1 MYDRPPGSSASGRD
15 ALRRAVDIA
24 LTVAAQTEWLAG
36 RPTIVPVIARELDVP
51 PHIRGVATNAHNLA
65 DHLDQALEADMLV
78 QHQDSDVVDVV
89 SEVAARCRSF
99 ARRWSDSTDVDAARF
114 NEEVARLRHDV
125 DTALGSLAQQRA

>member
-1 MYDRPPGSSASGRD
+1 MYDRPPGRSASGRD

-36 RPTIVPVIARELDVP
+36 RPTIVPVIAPELDVP
-51 PHIRGVATNAHNLA
+51 PHIQGVATNAGILA

-89 SEVAARCRSF
+89 SAVAARCRSF
-99 ARRWSDSTDVDAARF
+99 AQRWSASTDADAAQF
-114 NEEVARLRHDV
+114 NDEVAQLRRNV
-125 DTALGSLAQQRA
+125 DTALGSLAPQRA